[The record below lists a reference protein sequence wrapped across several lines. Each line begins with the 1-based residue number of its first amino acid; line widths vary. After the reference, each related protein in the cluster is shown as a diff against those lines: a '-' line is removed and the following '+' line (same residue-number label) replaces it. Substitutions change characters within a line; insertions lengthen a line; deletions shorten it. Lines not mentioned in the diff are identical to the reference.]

1 MSEKMIGYSFIHRKK
16 KKILNKKTG
25 NLPGIVSFVVLC
37 ALITFPAGYHVLAQ
51 ESCITSECHA
61 NMGKAKYLHGPIA
74 ANECKV
80 CHIVGM
86 DDRPPKNHDLSY
98 NKAGKALCFGCHE
111 KLEQSLQGKTN
122 HLPFEEGECIVCHD
136 PHQSDSKFLL
146 TEETLADVCFNCHE
160 DTMTT
165 QNYVH
170 GPVAGGDCI
179 VCHNPHASQN
189 EFLLAIDRVNL
200 CFSCHEDKKEDFE
213 KKYVHQPI
221 KESCEKCHLP
231 HGSQF
236 AYHLKDDRAALCADC
251 HKEFVQQLKDS
262 ESQHTAVTSNGCLGC
277 HFPHSSDHSKGL
289 REDKKDLCLS
299 CHEAMKE
306 KILASKYLHGPVE
319 EGDCIACHNPH
330 ATDYA
335 KHLVNFFPNDFY
347 FPYEVKNYAM
357 CFGCHNQEVA
367 TEAFTETL
375 TDFRNGDGNLHFLHV
390 NREKG
395 RSCKACHE
403 VHAGNQEKHIR
414 REVPYGKIKW
424 MLPIKFMKTET
435 GGNCDVGCH
444 KPQPY
449 DRLNPVTYERN

>member
-1 MSEKMIGYSFIHRKK
+1 MSAKMVGYSLMYRKK
-16 KKILNKKTG
+16 KKNLNRKTG
-25 NLPGIVSFVVLC
+25 NLPGIVSFAVLC
-37 ALITFPAGYHVLAQ
+37 ALILFPGASPVLAQ
-51 ESCITSECHA
+51 DSCITSECHTD
-61 NMGKAKYLHGPIA
+61 MGKAKYLHGPIA
-74 ANECKV
+74 ANECVV
-80 CHIVGM
+80 CHIVGP

-98 NKAGKALCFGCHE
+98 NKEGKALCLDCHE
-111 KLEQSLQGKTN
+111 KLEQFLQGKTN
-122 HLPFEEGECIVCHD
+122 HLPVEEGECIVCHD

-146 TEETLADVCFNCHE
+146 TEEKLADVCFNCHE
-160 DTMTT
+160 DNMTT

-179 VCHNPHASQN
+179 VCHNPHASEN
-189 EFLLAIDRVNL
+189 EFLLAIDRVTL

-236 AYHLKDDRAALCADC
+236 AFHLKDDRAALCADC
-251 HKEFVQQLKDS
+251 HKEFVQQMNNS
-262 ESQHTAVTSNGCLGC
+262 ESQHTAVTTNGCLGC
-277 HFPHSSDHSKGL
+277 HLPHSSDHNKGL
-289 REDKKDLCLS
+289 REDKTDLCLS

-306 KILASKYLHGPVE
+306 KILASTYLHGPVE

-335 KHLVNFFPNDFY
+335 KHLVEFFPDDFY
-347 FPYEVKNYAM
+347 FPYQVKNYAM
-357 CFGCHNQEVA
+357 CFGCHNKEVA

-375 TDFRNGDGNLHFLHV
+375 TDFRNGDLNLHFTHV

-414 REVPYGKIKW
+414 REVPYGKINW

-444 KPQPY
+444 KPRPY
-449 DRLNPVTYERN
+449 DRLNPVTYEGE